1 MTATAI
7 DPLLAT
13 EATDTIDGLLRLV
26 GHVRGLKTRDPLRTL
41 EDALLEMRAAVTAL
55 DDL

>member
-1 MTATAI
+1 MTATAHV

-41 EDALLEMRAAVTAL
+41 EDALLEMRTAVTAAR
-55 DDL
+55 